1 MTVFVIAAAVLA
13 LGTLAYVLRPLWAN
27 RTSGRPLAGAA
38 LVAVLAMTTAL
49 LYALVG
55 TPNALDP
62 AQRAAPQT
70 LAEAVTQLEAELE
83 RDPNQVEGLRLLGR
97 SYAAL
102 ERRADARDAFARAIK
117 LAPDDPDLLVEAA
130 EARAMANAGN
140 RFDADAVALLRA
152 ALALQP
158 MHQRGRW
165 FLGIAQRQAGQPA
178 EAAKTWEPLL
188 TVVEAATANTLRP
201 QIDAARQEAG
211 LPPLPAAAAP
221 ASASGPNALTLT
233 VALDPDFAA
242 RVRLRGDTTVF
253 VIARV
258 PGGPPM
264 PVAVEKHPL
273 SSLPLTVTLDDA
285 DSLMPTQKLSALKEI
300 EVFARLS
307 ASGDAT
313 RQDGDVES
321 APVRVAL
328 PASAPVALTIGTAR

>member
-1 MTVFVIAAAVLA
+1 MTGFVIAAAVLA
-13 LGTLAYVLRPLWAN
+13 LGTLAYVLRPLWS
-27 RTSGRPLAGAA
+27 RPSGRPLVGAA
-38 LVAVLAMTTAL
+38 LVTVLAMTTAL
-49 LYALVG
+49 LYTLVG
-55 TPNALDP
+55 TPDALDP
-62 AQRAAPQT
+62 AQRQAPQT
-70 LAEAVTQLEAELE
+70 LAEAVTQLEAELA
-83 RDPNQVEGLRLLGR
+83 RDPNQVEGWRLLGR

-130 EARAMANAGN
+130 EARAIATPGN

-152 ALALQP
+152 ALAAQP

-165 FLGIAQRQAGQPA
+165 FLGIAQRQADQPA

-188 TVVEAATANTLRP
+188 AVVEPATVNSLRP
-201 QIDAARQEAG
+201 QIDAARRDAG

-221 ASASGPNALTLT
+221 AAGANAVTVT

-307 ASGDAT
+307 ASGDAGK
-313 RQDGDVES
+313 QDGDLDS
-321 APVRVAL
+321 APVRVPL
-328 PASAPVALTIGTAR
+328 PAGAPVALTLGATR

>member
-13 LGTLAYVLRPLWAN
+13 LGTLAYVLRPLWA
-27 RTSGRPLAGAA
+27 TGASGRPLVGAA

-97 SYAAL
+97 SYTAL
-102 ERRADARDAFARAIK
+102 QRRADARDAFARAIK

-188 TVVEAATANTLRP
+188 AVVEPATAATLRP

-221 ASASGPNALTLT
+221 APGPNALTLT

-313 RQDGDVES
+313 RQNGDIDS
-321 APVRVAL
+321 APVRLAL

>member
-1 MTVFVIAAAVLA
+1 VTVFVIAAAVLA
-13 LGTLAYVLRPLWAN
+13 LGTLAYVLRPLWAT

-38 LVAVLAMTTAL
+38 LVALLAMTTAL

-55 TPNALDP
+55 TPDALDP

-83 RDPNQVEGLRLLGR
+83 RDPNQVDGLRLLGR

-102 ERRADARDAFARAIK
+102 ERRADARDSFARAIK

-188 TVVEAATANTLRP
+188 IVVEAATANTLRP

-211 LPPLPAAAAP
+211 LPPLPPAAAP
-221 ASASGPNALTLT
+221 ASGPNALTLT

-313 RQDGDVES
+313 RQDGDIES

-328 PASAPVALTIGTAR
+328 PASAPIALTIGTAR

>member
-13 LGTLAYVLRPLWAN
+13 LGTLAYVLRPLWAT

-188 TVVEAATANTLRP
+188 AVVEPATAATLRP

-221 ASASGPNALTLT
+221 APGPNALTLT

-313 RQDGDVES
+313 RQDGDIES